1 MKALVCKEPGVLEYE
16 DRQKPALSEGQAIIK
31 IERIGICGTDLHA
44 FEGTQPF
51 FSYPRVLGHEL
62 SGELLEFDGTGLFK
76 KGDKVTFVPY
86 FPCGRCVA
94 CRMGNVNCCVNIRGA
109 GVHIDGGMTEL
120 ISVPANSLVSGNGL
134 DPDALALVE
143 PFSISTHAVNKAG
156 IQKDE
161 YVLVTGAGPIG
172 LAAMEMS
179 RIAGGRVI
187 AMDVMEQRL
196 AFCRETLKIKYVIN
210 ALYNPEERIK
220 EITDGDGPTVI
231 IDATGNKNAIMK
243 DFSMLAHGGRIVMV
257 GIQREQICFS
267 HPEFHKRETILMS
280 SRNAFKS
287 EFDFVVKCM
296 RNNLLSVSYYITH
309 RTKFTMLK
317 DEFRN
322 LMDPQSGIIK
332 AIVEMDL

>member
-16 DRQKPALSEGQAIIK
+16 DREKPVLSEGQAIIR

-62 SGELLEFDGTGLFK
+62 SGELVEIDVTGPFK
-76 KGDKVTFVPY
+76 KGDKVTLVPY
-86 FPCGRCVA
+86 FPCGSCIA
-94 CRMGNVNCCVNIRGA
+94 CRMGNFNCCVNIRGA

-120 ISVPANSLVSGNGL
+120 ISVPVNALVSGNDL
-134 DPDALALVE
+134 DPDMLALVE

-187 AMDVMEQRL
+187 AMDVAEQRL
-196 AFCRETLKIKYVIN
+196 AFCREILKIEYVIN
-210 ALYNPEERIK
+210 ALNNPEDRIK
-220 EITDGDGPTVI
+220 EITGGDGPTVI

-243 DFSMLAHGGRIVMV
+243 DFNMLAHGGRIVMV

-287 EFDFVVKCM
+287 EFEFVVKCM
-296 RNNLLSVSYYITH
+296 RNNLLNVSSYVTH
-309 RTKFTMLK
+309 RTKFTTLK

-322 LMDPQSGIIK
+322 WLDPKSGIIK